1 VIPQSE
7 DSLFPEAA
15 SGGRQSPE
23 AERFGGPSE
32 GRRVDGVDPIVEEIR
47 AIRRAL
53 AAKFDND
60 LSAIMADIR
69 RREAA
74 DGRTYVSLP
83 RRRWPTEEEVCR
95 ANEDPVRVP
104 FDESTTAE

>member
-1 VIPQSE
+1 VIH
-7 DSLFPEAA
+7 DS
-15 SGGRQSPE
+15 
-23 AERFGGPSE
+23 
-32 GRRVDGVDPIVEEIR
+32 INEEIR
-47 AIRRAL
+47 AIRREL

-83 RRRWPTEEEVCR
+83 RRRLPTEEDIR
-95 ANEDPVRVP
+95 WANEAL
-104 FDESTTAE
+104 SSGSAQ